1 MYDSN
6 DERYSAEDGENDV
19 HDSTAERCCTNG
31 SEMMCT
37 IALMKDAV
45 LRQRDDVIALMKDAV

>member
-1 MYDSN
+1 
-6 DERYSAEDGENDV
+6 V

-31 SEMMCT
+31 SEIMCT